1 MCIRDRSCCWHRIA
15 GPSEQVA
22 WPSWPEPASAWGRS
36 SVAARPHR
44 PARTAGRRADRWL
57 RSKGHPHTK
66 QVGRQHRAGCAARV
80 WPVSL
85 SLGCDWDVRTG
96 RGCWVLGAEEGAALY
111 WVGAW
116 QRPIPTS
123 GDPFDLGGDGG
134 IRIYESATRGHVNPE
149 RPYPKSIT
157 SQCPGS
163 A

>member
-1 MCIRDRSCCWHRIA
+1 MFSCPA
-15 GPSEQVA
+15 TVSA
-22 WPSWPEPASAWGRS
+22 ASANRGD
-36 SVAARPHR
+36 PC
-44 PARTAGRRADRWL
+44 
-57 RSKGHPHTK
+57 
-66 QVGRQHRAGCAARV
+66 RAGCVARV
-80 WPVSL
+80 WPGSL

-163 A
+163 ARSVPLLSVCYAKVRPRRVEGSLGG